1 MLTNILLHP
10 GEVLYIP
17 PYWIIHSEAITLSV
31 IIDVLSLS
39 KEQDLLMPA
48 YHMSLPF
55 HLINI
60 ETKEARIVSAQVS
73 LPTCFTFFLK
83 IRKYI
88 SVIEITV
95 LHKQVVYFIFT
106 ILIMITFFN

>member
-1 MLTNILLHP
+1 MRTDHHHPPPPSLPLPPLLTNMLLHP

-39 KEQDLLMPA
+39 KEQDILMPA

-55 HLINI
+55 HSMNI
-60 ETKEARIVSAQVS
+60 KTKEARIVSAQVC
-73 LPTCFTFFLK
+73 LL
-83 IRKYI
+83 I
-88 SVIEITV
+88 STS
-95 LHKQVVYFIFT
+95 FIFFENT
-106 ILIMITFFN
+106 

>member
-73 LPTCFTFFLK
+73 LLTCFPFFFILK
-83 IRKYI
+83 IRKYKHF
-88 SVIEITV
+88 SD
-95 LHKQVVYFIFT
+95 
-106 ILIMITFFN
+106 

>member
-1 MLTNILLHP
+1 MLTDCHPPPPPPSLPPPPPPPLPKLTYISLHP

-17 PYWIIHSEAITLSV
+17 PYWIIHSEAITLSI

-55 HLINI
+55 HSMNI
-60 ETKEARIVSAQVS
+60 KTKEARIVSAQVCLLIS
-73 LPTCFTFFLK
+73 TCFIFF
-83 IRKYI
+83 
-88 SVIEITV
+88 ENT
-95 LHKQVVYFIFT
+95 
-106 ILIMITFFN
+106 

>member
-17 PYWIIHSEAITLSV
+17 PYWIIHSEAITLSF

-55 HLINI
+55 HFINI

-73 LPTCFTFFLK
+73 LLTYLLYFFILK

-88 SVIEITV
+88 SVIDIID
-95 LHKQVVYFIFT
+95 KQVVYFM
-106 ILIMITFFN
+106 IMITYIIT